1 MAPHELLPMTFL
13 SRFRKSTT
21 KDQPKIP
28 VAVLPQ
34 HPVGW
39 TCLAEYMGAFEE
51 DALTPADAIT
61 ARDRS
66 EEVRH
71 DS

>member
-1 MAPHELLPMTFL
+1 MPFL
-13 SRFRKSTT
+13 SRFRKPAA
-21 KDQPKIP
+21 KDHSAVP
-28 VAVLPQ
+28 VSVHPQ

-39 TCLAEYMGAFEE
+39 TTLEQYMGAFEE